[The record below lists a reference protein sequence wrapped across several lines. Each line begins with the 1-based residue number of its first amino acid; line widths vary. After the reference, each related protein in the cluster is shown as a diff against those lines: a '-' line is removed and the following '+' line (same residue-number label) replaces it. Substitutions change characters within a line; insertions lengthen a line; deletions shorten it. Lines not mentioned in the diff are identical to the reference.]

1 MTISPE
7 TTRLDP
13 GSKSDWPCTISS
25 GRRLC
30 SRKVRRDSTSHSAH
44 CRSNWRAAPGR
55 CHRRRRLPRRRSTR
69 PRRLLRAERCVAP
82 CMMRAFSLRTAH
94 FTVWKSDITGSD
106 GGLIS
111 TPPLPRHRRRC
122 PPRGRP
128 TRPRGLLR
136 PKRCVAPCMMRAS
149 SLRTA
154 HFTVWKSEL
163 ARSDG
168 GLIPTPPSLGI
179 AGAARRAADRP
190 DLGACCDRLRASTRP
205 AC

>member
-106 GGLIS
+106 GEQIL
-111 TPPLPRHRRRC
+111 
-122 PPRGRP
+122 
-128 TRPRGLLR
+128 
-136 PKRCVAPCMMRAS
+136 
-149 SLRTA
+149 
-154 HFTVWKSEL
+154 
-163 ARSDG
+163 
-168 GLIPTPPSLGI
+168 TPPSAAT
-179 AGAARRAADRP
+179 AGAARRADDRP
-190 DLGACCDRLRASTRP
+190 GPDACCARRGAAHRARRALPPSIQPNFPFGNRSSH
-205 AC
+205 AQMAA